1 MLGKLIKYD
10 FRSLSRILFPTQ
22 IAMLGA
28 TIIATLGFL
37 FNVRIDLSGASMNG
51 GIGLLRII
59 IGFLSGIMVLGII
72 AASFLVAFIIFQRF
86 YKSLM
91 SDEGYLT
98 FTLPVTTTDILWSK
112 LITAML
118 WTIIS
123 GVVIF
128 ICINIFLVLGTS
140 RRVVFNF
147 EIYREI
153 SRFIHEAFQTI
164 GGKLTVPMIEFVLL
178 SLVSLAYSIL
188 HVYLALI
195 IGGIVSQKHKVLA
208 GIGFYFAIS
217 MIVGTISSVVQYFI
231 GEPLLSRFNAL
242 EGVPF
247 DSRTPIEIYDIIFSA
262 SQPYYWF
269 MLIFMLALSAA
280 FFILCHYLLKNKL
293 NLE

>member
-22 IAMLGA
+22 IAILGA

-164 GGKLTVPMIEFVLL
+164 GGKLTLPMIEFVLL